1 MLQHWAASECPAME
15 EPRAGCYQL
24 GMGSL
29 RLPPARP
36 HGAKAPGQGN
46 SPYNQPWGPQTPP
59 VSPPLPWGH
68 RRDQSCHTASPNLHP
83 HPPLC
88 PHQAVLLRPFFVF
101 ILLFIIC
108 K

>member
-1 MLQHWAASECPAME
+1 MLQHWAASESPAME

-46 SPYNQPWGPQTPP
+46 SPCNQPWGPQTPP
-59 VSPPLPWGH
+59 
-68 RRDQSCHTASPNLHP
+68 CP
-83 HPPLC
+83 HPC
-88 PHQAVLLRPFFVF
+88 RGGTGGTRVAAQPHL
-101 ILLFIIC
+101 IC
-108 K
+108 TPTPHSVPTRLYF